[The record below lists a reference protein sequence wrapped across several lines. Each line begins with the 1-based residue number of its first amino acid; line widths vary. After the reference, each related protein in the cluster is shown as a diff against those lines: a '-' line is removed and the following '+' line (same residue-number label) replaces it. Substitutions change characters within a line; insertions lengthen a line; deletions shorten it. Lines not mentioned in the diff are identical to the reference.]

1 MSSASE
7 LPPHSR
13 QEGLIFLKLGGSL
26 ITVKNRPHTA
36 RPDIIRRLARE
47 IAGFVRERPHTP
59 LLLGHGSGSF
69 AHVPASRFATRQ
81 GVRSAAEW
89 GGFVEVWRAAWALNR
104 LVMDALRDAGLP
116 ALAFSA
122 AASVTAKNRSVERWD
137 VSPIQAA
144 LRAGLL
150 PVIYGDV
157 VFDLAIGGTIFSTED
172 LFDHL
177 ALRLR
182 PARILIAGIEAGVWR
197 DFPQSN
203 DLVEEITPA
212 GFPALLPALGGSAA
226 PDVTGGMLSK
236 VRQSL
241 GWVQRAPELE
251 VVIFSAAD
259 EGSLGR
265 ALRGEAGGT
274 VIHHDH

>member
-1 MSSASE
+1 MSAPGGP
-7 LPPHSR
+7 LPRSGL
-13 QEGLIFLKLGGSL
+13 EGLIFLKLGGSL
-26 ITVKNRPHTA
+26 ITVKERPHTA
-36 RPDIIRRLARE
+36 RLDALQRLARE
-47 IAGFVRERPHTP
+47 IAGFVSERPQTP

-69 AHVPASRFATRQ
+69 GHVPASRYATRQ

-89 GGFVEVWRAAWALNR
+89 SGFVEVWREAWALNR
-104 LVMDALRDAGLP
+104 LVMDALQEAGLP
-116 ALAFSA
+116 ALAFPASA
-122 AASVTAKNRSVERWD
+122 GATADDRTVERWD

-150 PVIYGDV
+150 PVVYGDV
-157 VFDLAIGGTIFSTED
+157 VFDLTIGGTICSTED
-172 LFDHL
+172 LFDYL

-197 DFPQSN
+197 DFPQST

-212 GFPALLPALGGSAA
+212 DFPALLPALGGSAA
-226 PDVTGGMLSK
+226 TDVTGGMLSK

-251 VVIFSAAD
+251 VMIFSAAA

-265 ALRGEAGGT
+265 ALRGEGVGTLIHSGG
-274 VIHHDH
+274 